1 MALEWRSAE
10 SCVTPTQQVVLAS
23 LLGLRGDWPSCG
35 ASLTA
40 GFYLQFLSSFA
51 GSQPE
56 GQAWVRNQ
64 TLSLA

>member
-1 MALEWRSAE
+1 MALERRSAE
-10 SCVTPTQQVVLAS
+10 SCVMPMRRVVLAS

-51 GSQPE
+51 GSPPE
-56 GQAWVRNQ
+56 GQAWVRHQ